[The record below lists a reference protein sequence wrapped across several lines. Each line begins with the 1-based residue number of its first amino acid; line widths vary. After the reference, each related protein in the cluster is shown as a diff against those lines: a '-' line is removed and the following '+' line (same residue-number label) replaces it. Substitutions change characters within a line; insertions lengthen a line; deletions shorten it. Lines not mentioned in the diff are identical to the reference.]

1 MSGSAFAVTHYA
13 FSSGAGRTSD
23 GNGSHASTLKSPSYT
38 KSVSWQHYLVLNQ
51 YVIYRDE
58 LIARVIDKNGNNM
71 KYKHL
76 ILSLSLIML
85 GPLAHAEE
93 IGSVDTVFK
102 MIGPDHKIVVEAFDD
117 PDVKNVTCYVSR
129 AKTGGIKGG
138 LGLAEDTSDAAISCQ
153 QVGPIELSDRI
164 KNGKAQGEVV
174 FKKRTS
180 LVFKSLQVVR
190 FYDAK
195 RNALA
200 YLAYSDKVVEGS
212 PKNAISAVPVM
223 PWRQ

>member
-1 MSGSAFAVTHYA
+1 M
-13 FSSGAGRTSD
+13 
-23 GNGSHASTLKSPSYT
+23 KYT
-38 KSVSWQHYLVLNQ
+38 KF
-51 YVIYRDE
+51 VIPA
-58 LIARVIDKNGNNM
+58 L
-71 KYKHL
+71 L
-76 ILSLSLIML
+76 LTSLAS
-85 GPLAHAEE
+85 AQAEQ

-102 MIGPDHKIVVEAFDD
+102 IFGPDHKIVVEAFDD
-117 PDVKNVTCYVSR
+117 PDVKNVTCYISR

-153 QVGPIELSDRI
+153 QVGPVELSDKI
-164 KNGKAQGEVV
+164 KNGKAQGDVV

-180 LVFKSLQVVR
+180 LVFKKLQVVR

-212 PKNAISAVPVM
+212 PKNAISAVPIM
-223 PWRQ
+223 PWGK

>member
-1 MSGSAFAVTHYA
+1 
-13 FSSGAGRTSD
+13 
-23 GNGSHASTLKSPSYT
+23 
-38 KSVSWQHYLVLNQ
+38 
-51 YVIYRDE
+51 
-58 LIARVIDKNGNNM
+58 M

-129 AKTGGIKGG
+129 AKTGGIKG
-138 LGLAEDTSDAAISCQ
+138 DWVWRKIPDAAISCQ

-164 KNGKAQGEVV
+164 K
-174 FKKRTS
+174 T
-180 LVFKSLQVVR
+180 
-190 FYDAK
+190 AK
-195 RNALA
+195 LRA
-200 YLAYSDKVVEGS
+200 
-212 PKNAISAVPVM
+212 
-223 PWRQ
+223 R